1 VGTDR
6 GGFEGGDSLG
16 RSEGALMAD
25 QTTSSITI
33 AADAAE
39 VMAVIADF
47 PSYPLWTGQ
56 VKQAD
61 VVETW
66 PDGRARRVHF
76 VLDAGAIKDE
86 YTLAYTWDADREV
99 RWTLDEE
106 GTLLRAV
113 DGSYVLTPVES
124 GTTEVAYR
132 LTVDL
137 KIPMIGLLKRKAQKV
152 IVDAALKELDR
163 RVARVR
169 AADPNVEG
177 ADHTPGTPSS
187 SEDR

>member
-1 VGTDR
+1 
-6 GGFEGGDSLG
+6 
-16 RSEGALMAD
+16 MAD

-56 VKQAD
+56 VKRAD
-61 VVETW
+61 VVEAE
-66 PDGRARRVHF
+66 PGGRARRVHF

-86 YTLAYTWDADREV
+86 YTLAYTWDADHEV
-99 RWTLDEE
+99 RWTLDQE
-106 GTLLRAV
+106 GTLLRAL
-113 DGSYVLTPVES
+113 DGSYVLTPTEG

-137 KIPMIGLLKRKAQKV
+137 KIPMIGLIKRKAEKV
-152 IVDAALKELDR
+152 IVDTALKELDR

-177 ADHTPGTPSS
+177 ADRTPGTPSS

>member
-1 VGTDR
+1 
-6 GGFEGGDSLG
+6 
-16 RSEGALMAD
+16 MAD

-56 VKQAD
+56 VKHAD
-61 VVETW
+61 VVEAG

-76 VLDAGAIKDE
+76 ILDAGAIKDE

-99 RWTLDEE
+99 RWTLDEQ
-106 GTLLRAV
+106 GTLLRAL
-113 DGSYVLTPVES
+113 DGSYVLTPAES
-124 GTTEVAYR
+124 GTDVAYR

-137 KIPMIGLLKRKAQKV
+137 KIPMIGLIKRKAEKV
-152 IVDAALKELDR
+152 IVDTALKELDR

-169 AADPNVEG
+169 AAGTNAERGDS
-177 ADHTPGTPSS
+177 AAGTPSS